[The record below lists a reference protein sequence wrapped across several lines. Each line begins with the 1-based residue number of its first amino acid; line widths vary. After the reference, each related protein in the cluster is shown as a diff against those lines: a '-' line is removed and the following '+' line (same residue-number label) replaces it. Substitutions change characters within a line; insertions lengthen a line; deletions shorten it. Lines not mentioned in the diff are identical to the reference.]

1 MKSVDIQN
9 PSHSFASRVQAF
21 ETIWADYW
29 FTALSTQVVQTT
41 RGVVGVTSLLLFVC
55 YSLIGNKW
63 FTDQGWFDSSAGL
76 FLVGNGM
83 AETGAEFRM
92 TPFYDH
98 PSLVLPVAI
107 AGMVASLLVLLGR
120 FASIA
125 ALVAFVCV
133 MFFHHRAP
141 ILVTKSEPLI
151 SAFLLYLAIV
161 PSSLYR
167 SERGYLTT
175 VGMRLIQIH
184 FVIWIGF
191 SLSTML
197 ANEGWWTGESVRRLL
212 EDRQG
217 IMPAAWGTPLIAECL
232 SSLVVLSQVM
242 FLACVARP
250 SWRRFGFWAML
261 VFGAAAIIV
270 TADWMYA
277 MTILAGVLSFAMLP
291 EFLTKRFAVSS

>member
-29 FTALSTQVVQTT
+29 FTALSTQVVQMT

-83 AETGAEFRM
+83 VETGAEFRM

-107 AGMVASLLVLLGR
+107 AGIVASLLVILGR

>member
-1 MKSVDIQN
+1 MKTVDVHNQ
-9 PSHSFASRVQAF
+9 SHSLASRVQAL
-21 ETIWADYW
+21 ESIWADYW
-29 FTALSTQVVQTT
+29 FRPLSSNLVRMT
-41 RGVVGVTSLLLFVC
+41 RSMVGAISLLLFLC
-55 YSLIGNKW
+55 YGMIGTKW

-76 FLVGNGM
+76 FLVGNGV
-83 AETGAEFRM
+83 AETGAEFRL
-92 TPFYDH
+92 TPFYDF
-98 PSLVLPVAI
+98 PNLVLPVAI
-107 AGMVASLLVLLGR
+107 AGMVASILVLSGR

-125 ALVAFVCV
+125 ALLAFVCL
-133 MFFHHRAP
+133 MCFHHRAP
-141 ILVTKSEPLI
+141 LLVTKSEPI
-151 SAFLLYLAIV
+151 VSAFLLYLAFI

-217 IMPAAWGTPLIAECL
+217 ILPASWGTPLIAESL
-232 SSLVVLSQVM
+232 SSLVVLSQVI

-250 SWRRFGFWAML
+250 SWRQFGFWAML

-277 MTILAGVLSFAMLP
+277 MTIFAGVLSFAMLP
-291 EFLTKRFAVSS
+291 DFLTKRFAFSS

>member
-29 FTALSTQVVQTT
+29 FTALSTQVVQMT

-55 YSLIGNKW
+55 YSLIGNEW

-107 AGMVASLLVLLGR
+107 AGMVASLLVILGR

-175 VGMRLIQIH
+175 VGIRLIQIH

-250 SWRRFGFWAML
+250 SWRCFGFWAML